1 MSPHIRERRRGNVD
15 SEEGKAS
22 TSAVEQLP
30 RAHLQWTWLSLIFSA
45 FQLGLGFLVGKI
57 LPFLVPQPALPKDK
71 NLHGKVTIVTGANSG
86 VGYEI
91 AKEQFLAG
99 SHVVLACR
107 NRERA
112 EAAKARILDEDAAQ
126 ASSSS
131 SGKVAGDKR
140 AIIFQK
146 EGGGEGRLEIAIV
159 DCSSLESVRSFAS
172 RWQASG
178 REVDYLFLNAGI
190 ASIGNGTSH
199 YTEEGFEF
207 V

>member
-1 MSPHIRERRRGNVD
+1 MSPHIRERRLGVVD
-15 SEEGKAS
+15 AEEERAS
-22 TSAVEQLP
+22 TSAVEKLS
-30 RAHLQWTWLSLIFSA
+30 RARLQWTWLTLIFSA
-45 FQLGLGFLVGKI
+45 LQLGLGFLVGKI
-57 LPFLVPQPALPKDK
+57 LPFLVPQPTLPKNK
-71 NLHGKVTIVTGANSG
+71 NLYGKLSIVTGANSG

-112 EAAKARILDEDAAQ
+112 EAAKARILDEVAAQ
-126 ASSSS
+126 SLSSM
-131 SGKVAGDKR
+131 SGGISGDKR
-140 AIIFQK
+140 AILAQK
-146 EGGGEGRLEIAIV
+146 ERGQTGRLEVAII